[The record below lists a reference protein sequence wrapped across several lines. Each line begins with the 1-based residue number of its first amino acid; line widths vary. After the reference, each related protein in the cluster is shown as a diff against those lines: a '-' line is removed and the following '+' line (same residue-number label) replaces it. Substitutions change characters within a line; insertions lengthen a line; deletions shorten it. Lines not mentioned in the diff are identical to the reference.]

1 MDKKILRWLY
11 QRTKFLQVALVFL
24 SLLSILLSVSRVAFI
39 SASKNVLDG
48 AIEGQVQNLYGPVLA
63 LVFFTFIQLF
73 LRLLVPALEDA
84 LQTRLEIRLREQ
96 LLEKIFSKSYL
107 KLREVAVGEWMTR
120 FFSDTEITANGLATL
135 VPNYLRILVNLGLS
149 VYLLYQLVP
158 EVTLALAV
166 FCLILFALNLLFR
179 RHFKEIHKS
188 VQSAKD
194 TLQVYLQEIMT
205 NLVVTKVFQA
215 ERQSLK
221 KLDSLQESYGRVR
234 RRRRRLSM
242 LNSLGMQGSVQIGY
256 LFVICLGS
264 FSITQGKMSYGTL
277 VALMQLVNNLMT
289 PISNLSGATS
299 RFYALLAS
307 SERLMDL
314 EELPSE
320 LSKENSLHGQE
331 MDFQALAFE
340 GVAFSYPDQEG
351 GLKNVDFS
359 FSKGEKIAL
368 TGTSGNG
375 KSTLFYVLMGLY
387 PAQAGRVVLSSGA
400 REQSYEELSLS
411 EIRSMF
417 TYVPQGHALFSGTV
431 RDNLLLGQPQ
441 RTDEELWQ
449 ALEMASAKDFIEVL
463 PDQLDHRL
471 GQLGKTLS
479 EGQQQ
484 RLALARAFLS
494 DAPILLLD
502 EATSALDEK
511 TERKVLVS
519 LASLKDKTAII
530 VTHRPASLEVCDRQL
545 ILEDG
550 KVREGND

>member
-11 QRTKFLQVALVFL
+11 QRTKSLQVALVFL
-24 SLLSILLSVSRVAFI
+24 SLASILLSVSRVAFI

-63 LVFFTFIQLF
+63 LVFFTFVQLF

-107 KLREVAVGEWMTR
+107 NLREVAVGEWMTR

-149 VYLLYQLVP
+149 VSLLYQLVP

-166 FCLILFALNLLFR
+166 FGLALFALNLLFR
-179 RHFKEIHKS
+179 RRFKEVHKS
-188 VQSAKD
+188 VQRAKD

-215 ERQSLK
+215 ESQSLE
-221 KLDSLQESYGRVR
+221 KLDALQSEYGRVR
-234 RRRRRLSM
+234 RRRRRLSL

-264 FSITQGKMSYGTL
+264 FSIAQGKMSYGTL
-277 VALMQLVNNLMT
+277 VALMQLVNNLMA

-320 LSKENSLHGQE
+320 LSEERNRLGQE
-331 MDFQALAFE
+331 VDFQALAFE

-351 GLKNVDFS
+351 GLKNVDLS

-368 TGTSGNG
+368 TGSSGNG

-387 PAQAGRVVLSSGA
+387 PAQAGRVVLSSGVG
-400 REQSYEELSLS
+400 EQSYEDLSLS

-463 PDQLDHRL
+463 PDQLDHSL

-511 TERKVLVS
+511 TERRV
-519 LASLKDKTAII
+519 LASIANLKDKTAII

>member
-1 MDKKILRWLY
+1 MDKKILFWLY
-11 QRTKFLQVALVFL
+11 QRTKSLQVALVFL
-24 SLLSILLSVSRVAFI
+24 SLMSILLSVSRVAFI
-39 SASKNVLDG
+39 SSSKDVLDG
-48 AIEGQVQNLYGPVLA
+48 AIEGQVQNLYGPVLT

-73 LRLLVPALEDA
+73 LRLLVPTLEDA

-96 LLEKIFSKSYL
+96 LLQKIFSKSYL
-107 KLREVAVGEWMTR
+107 NLRQVAVGEWMTR

-135 VPNYLRILVNLGLS
+135 IPNYLRILVNLGLS

-166 FCLILFALNLLFR
+166 FGLALFALNLLFR
-179 RHFKEIHKS
+179 RRFKEVHKS

-194 TLQVYLQEIMT
+194 ALQVYLQEIMT

-215 ERQSLK
+215 ELQSLK
-221 KLDSLQESYGRVR
+221 KLESLQESYGRVR

-264 FSITQGKMSYGTL
+264 FSIAQGKMSYGTL
-277 VALMQLVNNLMT
+277 VALMQLVNNLMA

-320 LSKENSLHGQE
+320 LLEVRSHLGQE
-331 MDFQALAFE
+331 IDFQALAFM

-387 PAQAGRVVLSSGA
+387 PAQEGRVLLSTGA
-400 REQSYEELSLS
+400 ETQSYEDLSLS
-411 EIRSMF
+411 EIRSMY
-417 TYVPQGHALFSGTV
+417 TYVPQGHALFSGTI
-431 RDNLLLGQPQ
+431 RDNLLLGQSQ
-441 RTDEELWQ
+441 RTDEELWK
-449 ALEMASAKDFIEVL
+449 ALEMASAKEFIEDL
-463 PDQLDHRL
+463 PEKLDHSL

-511 TERKVLVS
+511 TERKVL
-519 LASLKDKTAII
+519 ASIANLKDKTAII